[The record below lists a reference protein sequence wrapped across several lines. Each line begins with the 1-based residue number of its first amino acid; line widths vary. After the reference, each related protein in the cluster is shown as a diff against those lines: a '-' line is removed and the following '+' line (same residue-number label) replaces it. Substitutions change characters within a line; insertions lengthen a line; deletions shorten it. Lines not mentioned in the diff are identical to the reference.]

1 MKELWFLELKISQ
14 KAIYFAGCMFQNAY
28 WYWRSSVT
36 RECKTQIPCYIS
48 ARCQGNI
55 MLYIFVNL
63 LQGLLCY
70 HQISSI
76 RSWLSLKSCCPY
88 LLILFSA
95 ISAWIDYCLFP
106 HRLFLYFKTLMWSM
120 TTFQPQIQKNKLVWE
135 EEDRMVSLSYGIFQT
150 PAKFSK
156 PLSREDFH
164 KNFSLLSFFKTL
176 PL

>member
-1 MKELWFLELKISQ
+1 
-14 KAIYFAGCMFQNAY
+14 MFQNAY

-63 LQGLLCY
+63 EFTPGVVVLP
-70 HQISSI
+70 SKTSV
-76 RSWLSLKSCCPY
+76 RSWLSLIKP
-88 LLILFSA
+88 LFTHFVS
-95 ISAWIDYCLFP
+95 ISAQIDYCLFP
-106 HRLFLYFKTLMWSM
+106 CRLFLCFKTLMWFM
-120 TTFQPQIQKNKLVWE
+120 TTFQPQIQKNKHVWE
-135 EEDRMVSLSYGIFQT
+135 EEDRMVSLSYGKFQT

>member
-1 MKELWFLELKISQ
+1 
-14 KAIYFAGCMFQNAY
+14 MFQNAY

-48 ARCQGNI
+48 ARCQGSI
-55 MLYIFVNL
+55 MPFLFLNL

-70 HQISSI
+70 HQITSV
-76 RSWLSLKSCCPY
+76 RSWLSLKI
-88 LLILFSA
+88 ILPLFTHFVF

-106 HRLFLYFKTLMWSM
+106 CRLFLCFKTLMWSM
-120 TTFQPQIQKNKLVWE
+120 TTFQPQIQKNKHVWE
-135 EEDRMVSLSYGIFQT
+135 EEDRMVSLSYGKFQT